1 MCELGRNERSK
12 KDVLVKAWVERVALG
27 FQGESRTVTTEILI
41 FFSPYSL
48 RFFFCLFSED
58 LVSPYLEVFVL
69 RNTHPI
75 FFTHISVNRDE
86 KRIPIVQNI

>member
-1 MCELGRNERSK
+1 MCELGGNERSK

-27 FQGESRTVTTEILI
+27 FQGESGTITTEILI
-41 FFSPYSL
+41 FFSLNSL

-58 LVSPYLEVFVL
+58 LVSSYLEVFVL

-75 FFTHISVNRDE
+75 FFTQISVKRDG